1 MQGKVVFF
9 VGEFVMRPFWSVIG
23 MALLVW
29 GCVLDRPGGA
39 VVQPGDTL
47 PSFTVQMEDGSVLS
61 SRDLLGNPS
70 CIIFF
75 NTTCGD
81 CRRTLPHVQRVYEEY
96 GEKVRFVAIS
106 REQVAADVREWWNAN
121 GITLPFSAQADRAVY
136 SLFAE
141 SRIPRIYIVDS
152 EGRIQ
157 SAYDDNPCPDYET
170 LKGKLSAF

>member
-1 MQGKVVFF
+1 
-9 VGEFVMRPFWSVIG
+9 MRKFWSVIWT
-23 MALLVW
+23 ALLLW
-29 GCVLDRPGGA
+29 GCIKDNPGGA
-39 VVQPGDTL
+39 VVQPGDFL
-47 PSFTVQMEDGSVLS
+47 PSFTVRMEDGSLLNS
-61 SRDLLGNPS
+61 QDLVGNPS

-96 GEKVRFVAIS
+96 GDKVRFVAIS
-106 REQVAADVREWWNAN
+106 REQVAADVRAWWNAN

-157 SAYDDNPCPDYET
+157 TAYDDNPCPDYET
-170 LKGKLSAF
+170 LRVKLSAF